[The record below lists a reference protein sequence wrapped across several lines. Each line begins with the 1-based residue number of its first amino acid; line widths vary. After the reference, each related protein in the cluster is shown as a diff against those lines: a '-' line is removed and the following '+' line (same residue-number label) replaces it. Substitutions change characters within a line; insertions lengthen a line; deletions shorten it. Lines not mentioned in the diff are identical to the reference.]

1 MSMPVFQLQATHVD
15 LLKRHFEALDA
26 DDVYL
31 RFASALSIEGR
42 HRYVDGISFERDAVF
57 GVFADDLSL
66 LGVAHLAC
74 LPDSAEL
81 GVSVLSPYR
90 GHGIG
95 NVLFRRAAV
104 HARNLNIQQ
113 MFVNCLTQ
121 NAAMMHIARKNGMR
135 VVVEQSDAEAYLELP
150 PGTVMTIGE
159 EFAAQ
164 ELARLDWMLK
174 AQVDCLRRLTFL
186 KGRDGTAAG

>member
-1 MSMPVFQLQATHVD
+1 MSLPVFQLQSTHVD
-15 LLKRHFEALDA
+15 LLKRHFDELDA

-31 RFASALSIEGR
+31 RFASALSREGR
-42 HRYVDGISFERDAVF
+42 QRYVEGISFDRDAVF

-74 LPDSAEL
+74 LMDSAEL
-81 GVSVLSPYR
+81 GVSVLAPYR

-95 NVLFRRAAV
+95 NVLFKRAAV
-104 HARNLNIQQ
+104 HARNLKIQQ
-113 MFVNCLTQ
+113 LFVNCLTQ

-135 VVVEQSDAEAYLELP
+135 VVVDHADAEAYLQLP
-150 PGTVMTIGE
+150 PGNVATIGE

-164 ELARLDWMLK
+164 EVARLDWMVK
-174 AQVDCLRRLTFL
+174 AQLDCLRRLTFF
-186 KGRDGTAAG
+186 KGRDRAPAT